1 MNLSQITILLSNTIS
16 FSLGFTCIAYVLTLS
31 LTTKKISFGKLFS
44 CLGITYLIISI
55 TFIFAGIPGLIFTL
69 FLYLTHAKIPLI
81 KNIFICVLTFLMVLV
96 LTFITNMVFY
106 AMKFSPDQIEHL
118 REMVSYNIFFSI
130 EWIISSLII
139 SCVIYFLSYK
149 ITRHHKKMNFI
160 NHVKPDKTIYLIF
173 INVLFLVIII
183 AGVEFAIATVDTSIT
198 KYILIFGNILTL
210 TSIVFSTISI
220 WLELKIISNKSKEIE
235 LEKKQEIT
243 SAYRREI
250 KNMYNEI
257 IDFKHDY
264 IKMIKDFFYK
274 EILPFHN
281 SILKDVTFTHSIT
294 LIEDSI
300 IQGIIYSYVLKAKN
314 NSINFNIDIQEN
326 INIVSEI
333 SSLDMSRILGI
344 LLDNAFEEAV
354 KTESKNVI
362 LSIIPLKTQIIY
374 VIKNSCN
381 TVPDISKIFLNNYST
396 KGENH
401 GRGLSIVQNICNNYS
416 NVFFNVKIQDNFFLS
431 ELIINTVD

>member
-1 MNLSQITILLSNTIS
+1 
-16 FSLGFTCIAYVLTLS
+16 
-31 LTTKKISFGKLFS
+31 
-44 CLGITYLIISI
+44 
-55 TFIFAGIPGLIFTL
+55 
-69 FLYLTHAKIPLI
+69 
-81 KNIFICVLTFLMVLV
+81 
-96 LTFITNMVFY
+96 
-106 AMKFSPDQIEHL
+106 
-118 REMVSYNIFFSI
+118 
-130 EWIISSLII
+130 
-139 SCVIYFLSYK
+139 
-149 ITRHHKKMNFI
+149 MNFI

-198 KYILIFGNILTL
+198 KYVLIFGNILTL

-250 KNMYNEI
+250 QNMYNEI

-264 IKMIKDFFYK
+264 IKIYSSMSTLIASDNLKMIKDFFYK

-314 NSINFNIDIQEN
+314 NSINFNIDIQVN

>member
-1 MNLSQITILLSNTIS
+1 MEIVEKTIDVKVRILPNIN
-16 FSLGFTCIAYVLTLS
+16 
-31 LTTKKISFGKLFS
+31 
-44 CLGITYLIISI
+44 TYLVMLVSTVAMANSTPAIIMTKNS
-55 TFIFAGIPGLIFTL
+55 TFINIKYIVLSGLTW
-69 FLYLTHAKIPLI
+69 LI
-81 KNIFICVLTFLMVLV
+81 KI
-96 LTFITNMVFY
+96 Y
-106 AMKFSPDQIEHL
+106 
-118 REMVSYNIFFSI
+118 
-130 EWIISSLII
+130 SSMSTLIA
-139 SCVIYFLSYK
+139 SDNL
-149 ITRHHKKMNFI
+149 
-160 NHVKPDKTIYLIF
+160 
-173 INVLFLVIII
+173 
-183 AGVEFAIATVDTSIT
+183 
-198 KYILIFGNILTL
+198 
-210 TSIVFSTISI
+210 
-220 WLELKIISNKSKEIE
+220 
-235 LEKKQEIT
+235 
-243 SAYRREI
+243 
-250 KNMYNEI
+250 
-257 IDFKHDY
+257 
-264 IKMIKDFFYK
+264 KMIKDFFYK

-314 NSINFNIDIQEN
+314 NSINFNIDIQEI

>member
-44 CLGITYLIISI
+44 CLGITYLIISL

-81 KNIFICVLTFLMVLV
+81 TFS
-96 LTFITNMVFY
+96 TNMVFY

-198 KYILIFGNILTL
+198 KYVLIFGNILTL

-250 KNMYNEI
+250 QNMYNEI

-264 IKMIKDFFYK
+264 IKIYSSMSTLIASDNLKMIKDFFYK

>member
-1 MNLSQITILLSNTIS
+1 MDYLNRYNISLIRKYSKKEKKKVVYKKVGDSNSINVTPFENMVS
-16 FSLGFTCIAYVLTLS
+16 FDYVPKEKTRVNKKRKVEDKSELKREE
-31 LTTKKISFGKLFS
+31 TKDIKKLFNDYGFDYENV
-44 CLGITYLIISI
+44 CRIYADGIKSLNFDETKEFLEYL
-55 TFIFAGIPGLIFTL
+55 
-69 FLYLTHAKIPLI
+69 
-81 KNIFICVLTFLMVLV
+81 N
-96 LTFITNMVFY
+96 
-106 AMKFSPDQIEHL
+106 D
-118 REMVSYNIFFSI
+118 
-130 EWIISSLII
+130 
-139 SCVIYFLSYK
+139 
-149 ITRHHKKMNFI
+149 
-160 NHVKPDKTIYLIF
+160 
-173 INVLFLVIII
+173 
-183 AGVEFAIATVDTSIT
+183 
-198 KYILIFGNILTL
+198 
-210 TSIVFSTISI
+210 
-220 WLELKIISNKSKEIE
+220 
-235 LEKKQEIT
+235 
-243 SAYRREI
+243 
-250 KNMYNEI
+250 
-257 IDFKHDY
+257 
-264 IKMIKDFFYK
+264 
-274 EILPFHN
+274 N